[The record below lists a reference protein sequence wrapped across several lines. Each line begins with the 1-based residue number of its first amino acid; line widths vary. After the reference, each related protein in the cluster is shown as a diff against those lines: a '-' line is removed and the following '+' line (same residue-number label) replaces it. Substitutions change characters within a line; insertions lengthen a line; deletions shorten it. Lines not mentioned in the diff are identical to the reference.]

1 MPLSEET
8 IIVKEKA
15 IIMERHP
22 VALLRDQ
29 AVVKVLTC
37 SMMTYRALLIV
48 IVVRVK
54 KALVMVEENL

>member
-29 AVVKVLTC
+29 VVVKVLTC

>member
-1 MPLSEET
+1 MG
-8 IIVKEKA
+8 A

-22 VALLRDQ
+22 VALQRDQ

-37 SMMTYRALLIV
+37 SMMTYRAHLIA

-54 KALVMVEENL
+54 KALAMVEEKL

>member
-1 MPLSEET
+1 MPLSEGT

-15 IIMERHP
+15 IITERHQ

-29 AVVKVLTC
+29 AVVKVLMC
-37 SMMTYRALLIV
+37 SMMTYRALLIA

-54 KALVMVEENL
+54 KALAMVEEKL